1 MMDSK
6 KYLIALVITGAIFGT
21 AIYASNV
28 LTDKKIS
35 DVRAAED
42 RVALDILS
50 SETQFELLSETSCR
64 DIGPGFL
71 SKELG
76 PIGEKLS
83 YAENS
88 TSFNDEDVES
98 LKRSYFLL
106 EIKDY
111 LLMKR
116 LTEKC
121 NIKPTF
127 ILYFYST
134 KDACED
140 CEKMGYV
147 LTALRDKYPDLR
159 VYSFDYNYDLGAIQ
173 TLISIYKVKSDLPA
187 IIVNGV
193 PYYGFKPIEELEQA
207 IPALKLLKTAT
218 SSATT
223 TPSRAVKTRI
233 SRLPRPV
240 PSTSSVVTPALSLA
254 TSALPS

>member
-1 MMDSK
+1 MIDSR
-6 KYLIALVITGAIFGT
+6 KYIVAFTITAVIFGT
-21 AIYASNV
+21 AIFISNI
-28 LTDKKIS
+28 LSQKKLE
-35 DVRAAED
+35 DVRAIEN

-50 SETQFELLSETSCR
+50 SETQFALLEETSCK
-64 DIGPGFL
+64 DIAPGFL

-76 PIGEKLS
+76 SLGEKLS
-83 YAENS
+83 YAENQ
-88 TSFNDEDVES
+88 TELNTTDLEY

-121 NIKPTF
+121 GIRPTF

-159 VYSFDYNYDLGAIQ
+159 VYSFDYHFDLGAIK
-173 TLISIYKVKSDLPA
+173 TLISIYKVKPDLPA
-187 IIVNGV
+187 MIINAQT
-193 PYYGFKPIEELEQA
+193 YYGFYSVEDLEKTV
-207 IPALKLLKTAT
+207 PALKVKTTSVLKTN
-218 SSATT
+218 
-223 TPSRAVKTRI
+223 
-233 SRLPRPV
+233 
-240 PSTSSVVTPALSLA
+240 
-254 TSALPS
+254 

>member
-1 MMDSK
+1 MLDTR
-6 KYLIALVITGAIFGT
+6 KYLIAFVITAAIFGT
-21 AIYASNV
+21 AIYASNI
-28 LTDKKIS
+28 LTDKKVE
-35 DVRAAED
+35 DVRNAED

-50 SETQFELLSETSCR
+50 SETQFDLLTETSCR

-76 PIGEKLS
+76 PLGEKLS
-83 YAENS
+83 YAENQP
-88 TSFNDEDVES
+88 SFGKNDIQS
-98 LKRSYFLL
+98 LKQSYFLL

-121 NIKPTF
+121 NVKPTF

-134 KDACED
+134 KDKCED

-159 VYSFDYNYDLGAIQ
+159 VYSFDYNFDLGAIS
-173 TLISIYKVKSDLPA
+173 TLTSIYKVKDELPA
-187 IIVNGV
+187 IIVNGT
-193 PYYGFKPIEELEQA
+193 PYYGFKPIDELEKT

-218 SSATT
+218 STATT
-223 TPSRAVKTRI
+223 TKE
-233 SRLPRPV
+233 
-240 PSTSSVVTPALSLA
+240 
-254 TSALPS
+254 

>member
-1 MMDSK
+1 MVDSK
-6 KYLIALVITGAIFGT
+6 KYIVAFLITAFIFGT
-21 AIYASNV
+21 AVLASGILNS
-28 LTDKKIS
+28 KKVE
-35 DVRAAED
+35 DVRSIEN

-50 SETQFELLSETSCR
+50 SETQFALLEETSCR

-76 PIGEKLS
+76 PLGERLS
-83 YAENS
+83 YAENQS
-88 TSFNDEDVES
+88 GFNDEDVDS

-134 KDACED
+134 EDRCED

-147 LTALRDKYPDLR
+147 LTALRNKYPDLR
-159 VYSFDYNYDLGAIQ
+159 VYSFDYFYDVGAIK
-173 TLISIYKVKSDLPA
+173 TLTSIYKVKDALPA
-187 IIVNGV
+187 IVVNGES
-193 PYYGFKPIEELEQA
+193 YYGFKPMEELEAQ

-218 SSATT
+218 STVATT
-223 TPSRAVKTRI
+223 TPKR
-233 SRLPRPV
+233 
-240 PSTSSVVTPALSLA
+240 
-254 TSALPS
+254 

>member
-1 MMDSK
+1 MVDSK
-6 KYLIALVITGAIFGT
+6 KYLFAFLITAMIFGT
-21 AIYASNV
+21 AVFASTKLN
-28 LTDKKIS
+28 DKKVE
-35 DVRAAED
+35 DVRAAQN

-50 SETQFELLSETSCR
+50 SETQFDLLSETSCR

-83 YAENS
+83 YAENQAG
-88 TSFNDEDVES
+88 FNASDIES

-121 NIKPTF
+121 NVKPTF

-134 KDACED
+134 RDVCDD

-159 VYSFDYNYDLGAIQ
+159 VYSFDYNYDLGAID
-173 TLISIYKVKSDLPA
+173 TLVSIYKVKDELPA
-187 IIVNGV
+187 IIVNGT
-193 PYYGFKPIEELEQA
+193 PYYGFKTVEEFEKT

-218 SSATT
+218 STDSTSSRQAATT
-223 TPSRAVKTRI
+223 TKQ
-233 SRLPRPV
+233 
-240 PSTSSVVTPALSLA
+240 
-254 TSALPS
+254 

>member
-1 MMDSK
+1 MINPK
-6 KYLIALVITGAIFGT
+6 KYLITFAIPAAIFGT
-21 AIYASNV
+21 AIFGSNI
-28 LTDKKIS
+28 LSQKKLE
-35 DVRAAED
+35 DVRVIEN

-50 SETQFELLSETSCR
+50 SETQFALLEETSCS

-76 PIGEKLS
+76 SLGEKLS
-83 YAENS
+83 YAENQ
-88 TSFNDEDVES
+88 TEFNSGDLEY

-121 NIKPTF
+121 GIKPTF

-134 KDACED
+134 EEDCKD

-159 VYSFDYNYDLGAIQ
+159 VYSFDYNFDVGAID
-173 TLISIYKVKSDLPA
+173 TLVSIYKVEPNLPA
-187 IIVNGV
+187 LII
-193 PYYGFKPIEELEQA
+193 
-207 IPALKLLKTAT
+207 
-218 SSATT
+218 
-223 TPSRAVKTRI
+223 
-233 SRLPRPV
+233 
-240 PSTSSVVTPALSLA
+240 
-254 TSALPS
+254 

>member
-1 MMDSK
+1 MVDSR
-6 KYLIALVITGAIFGT
+6 KYVVAFFITALIFGT
-21 AIYASNV
+21 AVVASNI
-28 LTDKKIS
+28 LNDKKVE
-35 DVRAAED
+35 DVRSIEN

-50 SETQFELLSETSCR
+50 SETQFALLAETSCR

-76 PIGEKLS
+76 PLGERLS
-83 YAENS
+83 YAEDQ
-88 TSFNDEDVES
+88 TGFNAEDVDS

-127 ILYFYST
+127 ILYFYSS
-134 KDACED
+134 DNDRCDE

-159 VYSFDYNYDLGAIQ
+159 VYSFDYDYDLGAIQ
-173 TLISIYKVKSDLPA
+173 TLKSIYKVKDVLPA
-187 IIVNGV
+187 LIINGT
-193 PYYGFKPIEELEQA
+193 PYYGFKTVEELEKA
-207 IPALKLLKTAT
+207 VPALRLLKTAT
-218 SSATT
+218 STSTT
-223 TPSRAVKTRI
+223 TPRR
-233 SRLPRPV
+233 
-240 PSTSSVVTPALSLA
+240 
-254 TSALPS
+254 

>member
-1 MMDSK
+1 MIDTQ
-6 KYLIALVITGAIFGT
+6 KYIIAFLITALIFGT
-21 AIYASNV
+21 AVFASSSLN
-28 LTDKKIS
+28 DKKVE
-35 DVRAAED
+35 DVRSIED

-50 SETQFELLSETSCR
+50 SETQFALLAETSCR

-76 PIGEKLS
+76 PLGEKLS
-83 YAENS
+83 YAENQS
-88 TSFNDEDVES
+88 DFSAEDLDS

-121 NIKPTF
+121 NVKPTF

-134 KDACED
+134 ADRCDD

-159 VYSFDYNYDLGAIQ
+159 VYSFDYNFDVGAIE
-173 TLISIYKVKSDLPA
+173 TLISIYKVKPEVPA

-193 PYYGFKPIEELEQA
+193 PYYGFRPVEELEAQ
-207 IPALKLLKTAT
+207 IPALKALKQQQAAT
-218 SSATT
+218 STA
-223 TPSRAVKTRI
+223 
-233 SRLPRPV
+233 
-240 PSTSSVVTPALSLA
+240 SVR
-254 TSALPS
+254 